1 MDIHIGTAIK
11 MELIKQERSVIWFAN
26 KICCS
31 RTNVYKIFER
41 DNIDVRLLL
50 TISKVLNHNFFSD
63 ISKQLD

>member
-11 MELIKQERSVIWFAN
+11 MELLRQERSVTWFAN

-41 DNIDVRLLL
+41 DNIDVRLLYS
-50 TISKVLNHNFFSD
+50 ISRVLNHDFFAD
-63 ISKQLD
+63 ISEEL